1 MILRAYCVSNE
12 KKSDLLL
19 RGRATLCF
27 VLTWKLV
34 WTMTFTMTT
43 TVTALSLED
52 LKVEGLLKPQLKRHF
67 MLTSALAQNLLM
79 DGLFTG

>member
-1 MILRAYCVSNE
+1 MILRAYCASNE

-19 RGRATLCF
+19 RRRASLCF

-34 WTMTFTMTT
+34 LTMTFTMTT

-67 MLTSALAQNLLM
+67 M
-79 DGLFTG
+79 